1 MQQLSVTDEQKIF
14 SEVVHKPSQTRAEV
28 NKQQLKVHF
37 GGWNSNDIPVAQG
50 SSLSR
55 VFFGWGPWECA
66 LLFVWRQQKTYHPAF
81 LSLDFQ
87 HCRCF
92 ANTHDY
98 FHSQTLLQ
106 DEFCYPLKCQSW
118 VLKKVKSDTIYH
130 TSKVIISVFM
140 TQWLPQKSSARRAVL
155 WGCME
160 GQWCFEQTP
169 NVFTMST
176 LV

>member
-1 MQQLSVTDEQKIF
+1 MNAATFCDWWAENLLWSCTQALPDKSWGQQAAT
-14 SEVVHKPSQTRAEV
+14 
-28 NKQQLKVHF
+28 
-37 GGWNSNDIPVAQG
+37 QG
-50 SSLSR
+50 SFWWLELQWHSCCSGL
-55 VFFGWGPWECA
+55 FLFGWVPWECA